1 MLLGQLCCV
10 LVFQLADVDGHVL
23 QAVLLQWSCFWNM
36 VQISMHP
43 AAQGLLSCGLQA
55 IPCSIAM
62 CFTMCTLPLY
72 DTVYQVIHQSITGGS
87 DVIEKAAQA

>member
-10 LVFQLADVDGHVL
+10 LEVQLADADGHVL

-36 VQISMHP
+36 VQISMHA

-55 IPCSIAM
+55 IP
-62 CFTMCTLPLY
+62 
-72 DTVYQVIHQSITGGS
+72 
-87 DVIEKAAQA
+87 